1 MASSACGSG
10 SRSVSYNPTSGPQ
23 TTRPVLSWSTMNA
36 NDGRHE
42 VRFEGFTAD
51 EILALP
57 QDQVRGLV
65 LTGEPLVFRIGSAAV
80 LGEFRACGD
89 RLIIELAQIEEGGEG
104 VLLALGAL
112 ARRYATLHGLAAI
125 EWIVHAVNCAKPN
138 LKLRRVLQRRGFVI
152 RQLEGVGEAYRYVDV
167 VSAQME

>member
-1 MASSACGSG
+1 MS
-10 SRSVSYNPTSGPQ
+10 
-23 TTRPVLSWSTMNA
+23 A

-42 VRFEGFTAD
+42 VRFEGFTAE

-57 QDQVRGLV
+57 QDQVCGLV
-65 LTGEPLVFRIGSAAV
+65 LTGEPLVFRIGSATV
-80 LGEFRACGD
+80 LGEFRTHGD
-89 RLIIELAQIEEGGEG
+89 RLVIELAQIQEGGEG

-125 EWIVHAVNCAKPN
+125 EWIVHAVTCAKPN

-152 RQLEGVGEAYRYVDV
+152 RQLQGIGEAYHYIDV
-167 VSAQME
+167 VSVQVE